1 MSDPDAELTELF
13 RDEATTRLDR
23 MDAALVAIEAG
34 DAGSEVVGSLF
45 RDAHTI
51 KGAASMLGMDDIRT
65 LAHAAEDVLAVVRD
79 TGVFPPELAAPLM
92 RVTSTL
98 RAQVAGGAV
107 SAAGLIDELAACRA
121 SLTAAGPPPAGS
133 PAQFAV
139 GPTAAV
145 DPPAAGA
152 NPSPAAASLSLSVAV
167 PPSAA
172 LAPSLAAA
180 VPVPAAR
187 PGLATAGPGQVD
199 AIPPPPAGPSHAAIP
214 PPAAQPGAGQVP
226 QAGGGR
232 SLRVPAEK
240 IDHLLDLVG
249 EVMQDQRRLAH
260 SLGNQADLPPG
271 VADQLSAGERVL
283 DELKDS
289 AVGMRT
295 LPVGAITGPLPRA
308 IRDIARREGK
318 DVEFAV
324 TGADTELDRVI
335 LESLSEALTHLLRN
349 AVSHGIEPPAER
361 ERAGKPPRGRIELR
375 AVPRGNLVEIVVADD
390 GRGVSPEVVE
400 EARRAGSLADVLA
413 REGFSTAAEVTD
425 LAGRGVGLDAVK
437 AYVQSLGGSFVVRSE
452 PGQGMEVILLL
463 PLALA
468 LLEVLLLQ
476 RGEAVYGV
484 PLAGVEEVMRVDQT
498 LTLQGR
504 PSVTVRGQPFPL
516 ADIARLLGA
525 DAPPLPL
532 AAPAIVITAGGSRVV
547 LACDTLLGGEEVA
560 VKPLGPLL
568 AGAERYLGAAILGD
582 GRIALLL
589 EPARLTR
596 GVLAATPV
604 EHKAAPTAPP
614 KILVVEDSF
623 TVRELQRSILEAAG
637 YPVVT
642 ARHGRE
648 GLERLAAQP
657 DIAMVLTDLE
667 MPELNGLELTR
678 ACRADP
684 ALSSL
689 PVVIVTSLSSDED
702 RQRGIEAG
710 ADAYMA
716 KQTFDQQT
724 LLATVQRLVGR

>member
-13 RDEATTRLDR
+13 RDEAAQRLDQ
-23 MDAALVAIEAG
+23 MDAALLAIESGTAG
-34 DAGSEVVGSLF
+34 PEVVGALF

-65 LAHAAEDVLAVVRD
+65 LAHAAEDVLADVRD
-79 TGVFPPELAAPLM
+79 TGVFPPDLAAPLM
-92 RVTSTL
+92 RATSTL
-98 RAQVAGGAV
+98 RAQVAGEAG
-107 SAAGLIDELAACRA
+107 SAAGLVDELAACRA
-121 SLTAAGPPPAGS
+121 ALPAGGAA
-133 PAQFAV
+133 PAGRGHQPPGDGQPQA
-139 GPTAAV
+139 TTISKAIAATP
-145 DPPAAGA
+145 DPVIAPDTP
-152 NPSPAAASLSLSVAV
+152 NQPAAARAE
-167 PPSAA
+167 
-172 LAPSLAAA
+172 
-180 VPVPAAR
+180 R
-187 PGLATAGPGQVD
+187 
-199 AIPPPPAGPSHAAIP
+199 
-214 PPAAQPGAGQVP
+214 
-226 QAGGGR
+226 R

-260 SLGNQADLPPG
+260 SLGTGEELPAG
-271 VADQLSAGERVL
+271 IADQLSAAERVL

-308 IRDIARREGK
+308 IRDLARGEGK

-335 LESLSEALTHLLRN
+335 LESLSEPVAHLLRN
-349 AVSHGIEPPAER
+349 AVSHGIELPAER
-361 ERAGKPPRGRIELR
+361 EQAGKPPRGRIELR
-375 AVPRGNLVEIVVADD
+375 AVPRGSLVEIVVADD
-390 GRGVSPEVVE
+390 GRGVTAEVVE

-413 REGFSTAAEVTD
+413 QEGYSTAVAVTD

-437 AYVQSLGGSFVVRSE
+437 AYVQSVGGSFTIRSE
-452 PGQGMEVILLL
+452 PGRGMEVVLLL

-484 PLAGVEEVMRVDQT
+484 PLAGVEEVVKVDET
-498 LTLQGR
+498 HTLQGR
-504 PSVTVRGQPFPL
+504 PSVTVHGQPLPV
-516 ADIARLLGA
+516 ADIAKVLGA
-525 DAPPLPL
+525 GAAPLPL
-532 AAPAIVITAGGSRVV
+532 ASPAIVITAGGSRVV
-547 LACDTLLGGEEVA
+547 IACDTLLGGEEVA

-568 AGAERYLGAAILGD
+568 AGAEGYLGAAILGD

-596 GVLAATPV
+596 TVLTAALM
-604 EHKAAPTAPP
+604 EHQARPAAPP
-614 KILVVEDSF
+614 KVLVVEDSF

-642 ARHGRE
+642 ARDGRE
-648 GLERLAAQP
+648 GLDQLTAHP
-657 DIAMVLTDLE
+657 DVAMVLTDLE
-667 MPELNGLELTR
+667 MPEVTGLELTR
-678 ACRADP
+678 AIRADP
-684 ALSSL
+684 AHSAL
-689 PVVIVTSLSSDED
+689 PVVIVTSLSTEED
-702 RQRGIEAG
+702 RRRGIEAG

-716 KQTFDQQT
+716 KQSFDQQT

>member
-1 MSDPDAELTELF
+1 VSDPDAELTELF
-13 RDEATTRLDR
+13 RDEATTRLDQ

-45 RDAHTI
+45 RNAHTI

-92 RVTSTL
+92 RATSTL

-107 SAAGLIDELAACRA
+107 SAAALIDELAACRA
-121 SLTAAGPPPAGS
+121 SLTVAAPPAGS
-133 PAQFAV
+133 QAQFAV

-145 DPPAAGA
+145 DPPAAA
-152 NPSPAAASLSLSVAV
+152 ASLSPAAASPSLTVAV
-167 PPSAA
+167 PPPAA
-172 LAPSLAAA
+172 TAPALAAA
-180 VPVPAAR
+180 VPAPAAR
-187 PGLATAGPGQVD
+187 PALATAGPGQVD
-199 AIPPPPAGPSHAAIP
+199 AIPPPLAGPSRAAIP

-226 QAGGGR
+226 RAGGGR

-308 IRDIARREGK
+308 IRDIARGEGK

-361 ERAGKPPRGRIELR
+361 ERAGKPRRGRIELR

-532 AAPAIVITAGGSRVV
+532 AAPAIVITAGGNRVV
-547 LACDTLLGGEEVA
+547 LACDSLLGGEEVA

-568 AGAERYLGAAILGD
+568 AGAEGYLGAAILGD

-648 GLERLAAQP
+648 GLERLAAQH
-657 DIAMVLTDLE
+657 DIAMVITDLE

-710 ADAYMA
+710 ADAYMV

-724 LLATVQRLVGR
+724 LLATVHRLVGR